1 MELKSLIDD
10 LDRKIV
16 RYMCEGGHSYAELA
30 KLCGVSRSTVQRRI
44 NELERLRVI
53 KRGMTTFPNFEK
65 LDLSAVIIGMDLN
78 PRDQDKVVSF
88 LKTQH
93 SVKFLWTTFGTHNV
107 VFTILCDKESVGM
120 CIYNVREALEKLG
133 VTPTRFDASVSITW
147 EKTDICP

>member
-1 MELKSLIDD
+1 MCRGVYSYGELG
-10 LDRKIV
+10 
-16 RYMCEGGHSYAELA
+16 E
-30 KLCGVSRSTVQRRI
+30 LCGVARSTIYRRI
-44 NELERLRVI
+44 GKLEKDGLI
-53 KRGMTTFPNFEK
+53 KRRIMALPNFEK
-65 LDLSAVIIGMDLN
+65 LGLSAVIIGMDLN
-78 PRDQDKVVSF
+78 PGDQDKVVSF